1 MHCAQKSRTKEKDG
15 NRTCAGDLRACGF
28 KVMGFVGVNS
38 IPGTRSNMR
47 SYGNKR
53 NQKTTYN
60 PENWPKLETICFF
73 IQGNC
78 RPWQKHNWKEKGII
92 EDKKKNTSVG

>member
-1 MHCAQKSRTKEKDG
+1 MSRTKEDG
-15 NRTCAGDLRACGF
+15 YRTCAGDLRACGF

-53 NQKTTYN
+53 NQKTTFN
-60 PENWPKLETICFF
+60 PEN
-73 IQGNC
+73 
-78 RPWQKHNWKEKGII
+78 
-92 EDKKKNTSVG
+92 